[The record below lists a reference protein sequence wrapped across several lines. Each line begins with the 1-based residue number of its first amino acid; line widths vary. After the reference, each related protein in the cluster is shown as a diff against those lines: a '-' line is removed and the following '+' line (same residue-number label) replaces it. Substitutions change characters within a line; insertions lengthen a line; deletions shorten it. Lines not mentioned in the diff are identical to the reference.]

1 MVKPI
6 YCLVDIRGNIVKHG
20 SFDYIVRL
28 KDILTA
34 PVFDVSEADEIYF
47 GEDLQLEFTGKLRII
62 NVTDRSV
69 LKVGNYYALHNFDT
83 NDVTVGYY
91 YNNPDSLDENGT
103 EGFGFNTADGN
114 SFLPIYDLKEDT
126 GIIPLTFL
134 LNVPIINDLS
144 NDDPRTKI

>member
-1 MVKPI
+1 MIKPI
-6 YCLVDIRGNIVKHG
+6 YCLVDTRGDIIKRS
-20 SFDYIVRL
+20 SFDYLIRL
-28 KDILTA
+28 KAVLTS
-34 PVFDVSEADEIYF
+34 PVFDVSETDELYF
-47 GEDLQLEFTGKLRII
+47 GEDLQLEFAGILRII

-69 LKVGNYYALHNFDT
+69 LKVDTYYALHNFDT
-83 NDVTVGYY
+83 NEVTVGYY

-103 EGFGFNTADGN
+103 EGFGFNTAEGG

-126 GIIPLTFL
+126 GIVPLTFL